1 MKLRRKIRFLI
12 HKLFYDPTFNNC
24 RIDTMVP
31 GAVEIGENFIA
42 APGSAIQAHN
52 AGLVNKTGEYIIGK
66 VKIGNNVFLGA
77 NAVVLPG
84 VTIGDNCIIGA
95 NSVIARNIPANMVAS
110 GNPAQILYSVDHYRE
125 FCKLSRRVE
134 LLDIDTFKNRKQ
146 IKNRAITKRIT
157 I

>member
-1 MKLRRKIRFLI
+1 MKLKRKIRFLI

-24 RIDTMVP
+24 RIDSMVP

-42 APGSAIQAHN
+42 APGSAILAHN

-84 VTIGDNCIIGA
+84 VTIGDNCMIGA
-95 NSVIARNIPANMVAS
+95 NSVVAKNIPANMVAS
-110 GNPAQILYSVDHYRE
+110 GNPAQVLYSIDKYRD
-125 FCKLSRRVE
+125 FCKLSNRVE
-134 LLDIDTFKNRKQ
+134 LVDINTLKNRDK
-146 IKNRAITKRIT
+146 IKERVGNEKAII
-157 I
+157 